1 MRSRSYLRLR
11 SEKGALFNLLDKSG
25 PRIQLVRLDPEA
37 FAEARKA
44 FAGPLL
50 AVFREVTSGLI
61 RVIDRELVIR
71 FRSGLSGKLR
81 RSILNPYGLMVCR
94 RNAFI
99 PDQMVVAHPAGR
111 ASGEDLIGI
120 SNELT
125 QLEEVT
131 LVTPNFVSEYR
142 RQIPPSV
149 LPAEWHLRNRGLG
162 GATKGEDLGIA
173 EAWRVTTGRR
183 EIVVAVLDDGV
194 DVDHPNL
201 VASLWRNPDSNARDA
216 IGRDFF
222 LPDDHPD
229 HFNLRPKRF
238 RFPFNQAM
246 GSDIHGTPCAGLVAA
261 GGRLA
266 KGSVGVAPGCRV
278 LPVKIF
284 HGNSLASDDR
294 VADAFRYAAIHA
306 DLLNC
311 SWSGGTSLDVEQAL
325 KDAGRLGR
333 GGRGS
338 AVFCAAGNDSAR
350 RVVFPARDPRA
361 IAVGASTDQALRAAY
376 SNTGPEI
383 AFVAPSSGGIHA
395 IFTTDVSLPKRGF
408 NPDGLHTDRFGG
420 TSAAAP
426 LAAGV
431 AALVLSVNP
440 NLSRE
445 DLKDLLAATADR
457 IDAGYDARGHSE
469 KLGFGRIHAG
479 KAVLEAL
486 RLAR

>member
-1 MRSRSYLRLR
+1 MRNKSDLRPR
-11 SEKGALFNLLDKSG
+11 SEGALFDLLDKSG
-25 PRIQLVRLDPEA
+25 LRIQLVRLSPEG
-37 FAEARKA
+37 FTGSGKA
-44 FAGPLL
+44 ATGPGPAIFRDAG
-50 AVFREVTSGLI
+50 SGLI

-71 FRSGLSGKLR
+71 FRSGFSGKLR
-81 RSILNPYGLMVCR
+81 RSLLKAYGLVVCR
-94 RNAFI
+94 TNAFI
-99 PDQMVVAHPAGR
+99 PDQRVVAHPAGR
-111 ASGEDLIGI
+111 VSGEDLIGI

-125 QLEEVT
+125 QLDEVT

-142 RQIPPSV
+142 RQVPPAV
-149 LPAEWHLRNRGLG
+149 LPSEWHLRNMGLR
-162 GATKGEDLGIA
+162 GATKGEDLGVD
-173 EAWRVTTGRR
+173 EAWKVTTGRR

-201 VASLWRNPDSNARDA
+201 VASLWKNPDSDARDA
-216 IGRDFF
+216 TGRDFS

-229 HFNLRPKRF
+229 HFNPRPKRF
-238 RFPFNQAM
+238 RFPFDRAM
-246 GSDIHGTPCAGLVAA
+246 GSDIHGTPCAGLIAA

-266 KGSVGVAPGCRV
+266 KGSVGVAPGCRI

-284 HGNSLASDDR
+284 HGDSLVSDDR
-294 VADAFRYAAIHA
+294 VADAFRYAATHA

-325 KDAGRLGR
+325 EDIGRLGR

-361 IAVGASTDQALRAAY
+361 IAVGASTDQARRAAY

-431 AALVLSVNP
+431 AALVLSVNS

-445 DLKDLLAATADR
+445 DLKDLLAATADK
-457 IDAGYDARGHSE
+457 IGAGYDARGHSE
-469 KLGFGRIHAG
+469 ELGFGRLNAG
-479 KAVLEAL
+479 KAVEEAL

>member
-1 MRSRSYLRLR
+1 MRNRGDLRPQ
-11 SEKGALFNLLDKSG
+11 SENGARFDLWDKSG
-25 PRIQLVRLDPEA
+25 PRIQLVRLAPEA
-37 FAEARKA
+37 V
-44 FAGPLL
+44 AGPLP
-50 AVFREVTSGLI
+50 AVFREEASGLL

-71 FRSGLSGKLR
+71 FRSGLSGRVR
-81 RSILNPYGLMVCR
+81 RSLLKAYGLVVCR

-99 PDQMVVAHPAGR
+99 PDQVIVAHPAGR
-111 ASGEDLIGI
+111 VSGEDLIEI

-131 LVTPNFVSEYR
+131 LVTPSFVSEYWR
-142 RQIPPSV
+142 EVPPSV
-149 LPAEWHLRNRGLG
+149 LSAEWHLHNAGLG
-162 GATKGEDLGIA
+162 GATKGEDLGIR
-173 EAWRVTTGRR
+173 EAWKVTTGRR
-183 EIVVAVLDDGV
+183 EITVAVLDDGV

-201 VASLWRNPDSNARDA
+201 AANLWKNPVSSARDA
-216 IGRDFF
+216 IGRDFS

-229 HFNLRPKRF
+229 HFNPRPKRF
-238 RFPFNQAM
+238 RFPFDQVK

-261 GGRLA
+261 YGLRQ
-266 KGSVGVAPGCRV
+266 GSVGVAPGCRV

-284 HGNSLASDDR
+284 HGDSLAADER
-294 VADAFRYAAIHA
+294 VADAIRYAAIHA

-325 KDAGRLGR
+325 EDAGRLGR
-333 GGRGS
+333 RGRGS
-338 AVFCAAGNDSAR
+338 VVFCAAGNESVK
-350 RVVFPARDPRA
+350 RVAFPARDPHA
-361 IAVGASTDQALRAAY
+361 IAVGASTDQARRAAY

-383 AFVAPSSGGIHA
+383 AFVAPSSGGVRA
-395 IFTTDVSLPKRGF
+395 IFTTDVSLPRRGF

-440 NLSRE
+440 TLSRE
-445 DLKDLLAATADR
+445 DLKSLLAATADK
-457 IDAGYDARGHSE
+457 IGDGYDARGRCE
-469 KLGFGRIHAG
+469 ELGFGRINAG
-479 KAVLEAL
+479 KAVLKAL